1 MTSLW
6 LDREETFSPDTFQPG
21 SSYDTVV
28 AGAGLTGLVTALL
41 LARSG
46 QKVLVLEAR
55 SPGAVTTG
63 NTTAKVSLLQGT
75 VLSALSRHYSQQQ
88 VRAYVEANREG
99 QAWLLRYLEEHKVP
113 FQRRDAYTYAT
124 SAAGTERLLEEF
136 GAAATVGIGVDYVR
150 DAGLPFPVHGAVK
163 LAAQAQINPM
173 DVLDTLLADIR
184 ARGGSIVCGVRL
196 RDVTVSSRVTG
207 SSRATGSSSATSSS
221 PVSSGSRVTVQT
233 DHGPVT
239 ADQVV
244 LATGT
249 PVLDRGLY
257 FAKLKPLRSY
267 AAALELPPG
276 LAPPPGM
283 YISTEEP
290 THSLRDY
297 EADGRR
303 LLLVG
308 GHGHHVG
315 RVESEKSH
323 LSGLLDWAG
332 THFPGAVATHTWS
345 AQDYQ
350 ATNLMPFF
358 GKLPRGRGHI
368 FVGTGYNKWG
378 MTNAVAAALGISADI
393 LGGQLPWADTI
404 HRRVASPTGA
414 FSAVALNA
422 RVGARLAGGWGRVAA
437 GPKREQP
444 AAAVPAA
451 ESVPPGPDIQPG
463 RGIQPGS
470 GIQQA
475 DGVGT
480 VYRRGVR
487 PVAESTVDGTTCRL
501 SAVCTH
507 LGGIVRWNDSELTW
521 DCPLHGSRFS
531 SDGRLL
537 EGPAT
542 KDLPRA
548 GSV

>member
-6 LDREETFSPDTFQPG
+6 LDREKSFSSDPFQAG
-21 SSYDTVV
+21 TKYDTVV

-46 QKVLVLEAR
+46 QNVLVMEAR
-55 SPGAVTTG
+55 FPGAVTTG

-75 VLSALSRHYSQQQ
+75 VLAALSRQYSDKQ
-88 VRAYVEANREG
+88 VQAYVEANREG
-99 QAWLLRYLEEHKVP
+99 QAWLLRYLDENSVP
-113 FQRRDAYTYAT
+113 YQRRDAYTYAT
-124 SAAGTERLLEEF
+124 TGEGAERLREEVI
-136 GAAATVGIGVDYVR
+136 AATTAGLTVEYVL
-150 DAGLPFPVHGAVK
+150 DAALPFPIQGALL
-163 LAAQAQINPM
+163 LADQAQINPM
-173 DVLDTLLADIR
+173 DVLDTLLADVR
-184 ARGGSIVCGVRL
+184 ARGGTVVGGVRL
-196 RDVTVSSRVTG
+196 RGVTG
-207 SSRATGSSSATSSS
+207 SG
-221 PVSSGSRVTVQT
+221 PLTVKT
-233 DHGPVT
+233 DRGTVT
-239 ADQVV
+239 AGHLV

-257 FAKLKPLRSY
+257 FAKLKPHRSY

-276 LAPPPGM
+276 LTPPPGM
-283 YISTEEP
+283 YLSAEEP

-315 RVESEKSH
+315 RTPSEKSH
-323 LSGLLDWAG
+323 LAGLLDWAG
-332 THFPGAVATHTWS
+332 THFPGATATHTWS

-358 GKLPRGRGHI
+358 GKLPRGRDRI
-368 FVGTGYNKWG
+368 LFGTGYNKWG
-378 MTNAVAAALGISADI
+378 MTNAVAVALGISADI

-404 HRRVASPTGA
+404 HHRVTSPAGA

-422 RVGARLAGGWGRVAA
+422 KVAATLATGWGKLASDGAA
-437 GPKREQP
+437 LL
-444 AAAVPAA
+444 
-451 ESVPPGPDIQPG
+451 PDG
-463 RGIQPGS
+463 AGK
-470 GIQQA
+470 
-475 DGVGT
+475 
-480 VYRRGVR
+480 VYRDGAR
-487 PVAESTVDGTTCRL
+487 PVAVSTVGGTTCRL

-507 LGGIVRWNDSELTW
+507 LGGIVHWNDSELTW

-531 SDGRLL
+531 SDGQLL

-542 KDLPRA
+542 KNLPRA
-548 GSV
+548 GKG